1 MHLSRLILNPRNRQV
16 RSELACPYEM
26 HRTISQAFG
35 DDLSD
40 ERILYR
46 VDVDRRTGVPTVL
59 VQSQTEPDWS
69 VLPDDGYLLETDGDN
84 PDSKAVDPGFSAG
97 QLLSFRLRANP
108 VKRDNDTGRRLGLL
122 KEDDQR
128 QWLDR
133 KGERSGFRVVR
144 CHVIPEG
151 LQEFAKRRGGAQH
164 EITLLSVRFE
174 GLLQVTD
181 PDALREALEA
191 GIGPAKSFGFGLL
204 SLARA

>member
-46 VDVDRRTGVPTVL
+46 VDEDRRTGVPTVL

-69 VLPDDGYLLETDGDN
+69 ALPDNGYLLEPADHK
-84 PDSKAVDPGFSAG
+84 SADPGFAEG

-108 VKRDNDTGRRLGLL
+108 VKRDNETGRRLGLL
-122 KEDDQR
+122 EEQDQR
-128 QWLDR
+128 EWLDR
-133 KGERSGFRVVR
+133 KGERGGFRVVR

-151 LQEFAKRRGGAQH
+151 LQEFEKRRGGSQRS
-164 EITLLSVRFE
+164 ITLLSVRFE

-181 PDALREALEA
+181 PDALLRAVTD
-191 GIGPAKSFGFGLL
+191 GIGPAKAFGFGLL

>member
-1 MHLSRLILNPRNRQV
+1 MHLSQLVLNPRNRQV

-46 VDVDRRTGVPTVL
+46 VDVERTTGVPTVL
-59 VQSQTEPDWS
+59 VQSQAEPDWLA
-69 VLPDDGYLLETDGDN
+69 LPDAGYLLE
-84 PDSKAVDPGFSAG
+84 PAASKSIDPGFSAG
-97 QLLSFRLRANP
+97 QLMSFRLRANP
-108 VKRDNDTGRRLGLL
+108 VKRDNETGKRMGLL
-122 KEDDQR
+122 EEQNQR
-128 QWLDR
+128 EWLDR
-133 KGERSGFRVVR
+133 KGERNGFRVVR

-151 LQEFAKRRGGAQH
+151 LREFEKRRGGSQRT
-164 EITLLSVRFE
+164 ITLLSVRFE

-181 PDALREALEA
+181 PDSLLSGMED
-191 GIGPAKSFGFGLL
+191 GIGPAKAFGFGLL